1 MAHVLQLP
9 EGFAFEG
16 TMQFVPAKVIIDR
29 AELLRKFKNLCMV
42 FIDNWEDG
50 DYAQH
55 DQLVPIKINGQF
67 FTGTIVNMNQFGQLI
82 LRLSY
87 ETCPSAAP
95 TLGLAESNGQYFYVR
110 TRKPAE
116 IGDPVVPEQ
125 GVMVHD
131 SHTDVDG
138 PIHGDH
144 ADAIMAFSYLVTQQ

>member
-1 MAHVLQLP
+1 MTHVLQLP

-42 FIDNWEDG
+42 FIDNWENG
-50 DYAQH
+50 DYNLLDEH
-55 DQLVPIKINGQF
+55 VPIKINGQL
-67 FTGTIVNMNQFGQLI
+67 FTATIVNVNQFGQLI
-82 LRLSY
+82 LRLNY
-87 ETCPSAAP
+87 ETHPSAAP
-95 TLGLAESNGQYFYVR
+95 TLGLTESNGQYFYVR

-116 IGDPVVPEQ
+116 VGDPVVPEQ

-144 ADAIMAFSYLVTQQ
+144 ADAIVAFSYLVMQQ